1 MVDINFDWVKKQLKA
16 ADVPQDL
23 STSVKRL
30 LRELETMRLKKAE
43 LETVVDTFKE
53 LALGHSIEPEKP
65 DEKWVQVRPGEYSI
79 GDAVRV
85 HRDAYTGAHG
95 DKHNGKRGVV
105 VGVRGAK
112 AIVLYD
118 DAASSEEQYY
128 HDPSVLDRL
137 V

>member
-1 MVDINFDWVKKQLKA
+1 MVDINFDWVKKQLSA
-16 ADVPQDL
+16 ANIPQDL

-30 LRELETMRLKKAE
+30 LKELESMRLRGEE
-43 LETVVDTFKE
+43 LKTVLDAFHE
-53 LALGHSIEPEKP
+53 LALGHSIEPEKA
-65 DEKWVQVRPGEYSI
+65 DEKWVQALPGEYSI

-85 HRDAYTGAHG
+85 HRDAYTGSHG
-95 DKHNGKRGVV
+95 DRHNGKRGVV

-118 DAASSEEQYY
+118 DAASSEEQFY
-128 HDPSVLDRL
+128 HDPKVLDRL